1 MAVVVFGGNGFVG
14 TNVLKALCARQ
25 IPAVSISRSGGRPQH
40 LASEPWAAGVAW
52 ETGDAAVA
60 ATYYERLVGARAIV
74 VSVGSPPVPFV
85 DYEWQKRV
93 NGASNAAP
101 ISAARD
107 AGVARVV
114 IINAMM
120 PAWAPAG
127 YVDGKRMA
135 EAAAAEFAAAAAL
148 DGDGADGGTGSRGA
162 VVLKPGAVYGTRY
175 TKGGTPIPLAPVLA
189 PVSWALT
196 AMPGVV
202 SGLTSALP
210 SVLEGAL
217 VPPVN
222 VERLAEAAAEGATS
236 DKYTGKVTVLD
247 SFALNS

>member
-101 ISAARD
+101 IRAD
-107 AGVARVV
+107 
-114 IINAMM
+114 
-120 PAWAPAG
+120 
-127 YVDGKRMA
+127 
-135 EAAAAEFAAAAAL
+135 EA
-148 DGDGADGGTGSRGA
+148 SPR
-162 VVLKPGAVYGTRY
+162 P
-175 TKGGTPIPLAPVLA
+175 
-189 PVSWALT
+189 
-196 AMPGVV
+196 
-202 SGLTSALP
+202 
-210 SVLEGAL
+210 
-217 VPPVN
+217 
-222 VERLAEAAAEGATS
+222 
-236 DKYTGKVTVLD
+236 
-247 SFALNS
+247 